1 MFEIPVGKVLPTMPR
16 ITREYKRELIT
27 LMIRAFKTGRVTLNE
42 CKVSELSLFRHIDK
56 GYVTGCNYYLSNYD
70 FRTDTRGI
78 FDESD
83 SRFEMSR
90 LESISHD

>member
-1 MFEIPVGKVLPTMPR
+1 MFKLPVGKVLPTMPR
-16 ITREYKRELIT
+16 ITRAYKMELRI
-27 LMIRAFKTGRVTLNE
+27 LMIRAFKTGKVTLNE
-42 CKVSELSLFRHIDK
+42 CQVSELSLSRHIDK

-83 SRFEMSR
+83 ARFEMSR